1 MDAHPGAVPTVEPL
15 PARGLSCPSSLV
27 VVTDVDGVLRDA
39 DTGSWAEAR
48 AALQLLASHDIPL
61 VLASGHCAAEMI
73 RLQRTIGVRQPFI
86 AEHGAALFIP
96 EGYFADLPGLGTSAG
111 SWEVI
116 DFGERRPIVCD
127 ALCQVAERL
136 GLEVIGLS
144 RLSAEQLASREGL
157 PSRDAHVALQR
168 EYDEPFLLPR
178 ATGAG
183 RTQLFNAMRHAGF
196 RCFSGPR
203 FHHATGVQDPAHAIR
218 LLISLYRLAG
228 DGVVV
233 VGLGDDW
240 ADRVLLQEVDV
251 PVVVR
256 NPAVDQRRLLRKV
269 PAAYLTT
276 ARGPAGWSEAIVG
289 SFVA

>member
-1 MDAHPGAVPTVEPL
+1 MHADPGSVPTVESLTAHGP
-15 PARGLSCPSSLV
+15 STPSSLV

-48 AALQLLASHDIPL
+48 TALQLLASHDIPL
-61 VLASGHCAAEMI
+61 VLASGHCAAELI
-73 RLQRTIGVRQPFI
+73 RLQREIGVRQPFI

-96 EGYFADLPGLGTSAG
+96 QGYFADLPGLGSSAG

-116 DFGERRPIVCD
+116 DFGEKRQVVCE

-136 GLEVIGLS
+136 GLDVIGFS
-144 RLSAEQLASREGL
+144 RLSAEQLASHHGL
-157 PSRDAHVALQR
+157 SSRDAHLALER

-178 ATGAG
+178 ATSAEQA
-183 RTQLFNAMRHAGF
+183 QLFNAMRHAGF
-196 RCFSGPR
+196 RCFTGAR
-203 FHHATGVQDPAHAIR
+203 FHYATGVQDPAHAIR
-218 LLISLYRLAG
+218 LLMSLYRLAG

-240 ADRVLLQEVDV
+240 TDRILLREVDV

-289 SFVA
+289 SIVA